1 MRNPF
6 RSFKYLPWLGLLQ
19 SATLT
24 VLVATAIDILLL
36 LAVVEVPAVAR
47 VLSAASVLLLILPFA
62 AAFGVGVLSIF
73 LTTNFF
79 RHIRLGSDTIWALV
93 ACLLLLLFLKSW
105 LPIPVLFLSGLSY
118 FNLIG
123 VVVGAFTQG
132 RRYWR

>member
-6 RSFKYLPWLGLLQ
+6 RSFKYLPWFGLLQ
-19 SATLT
+19 SAALT

-36 LAVVEVPAVAR
+36 LAIVEVPAVAS
-47 VLSAASVLLLILPFA
+47 VLSAARILLVILPFA
-62 AAFGVGVLSIF
+62 AAFGIGALSIF
-73 LTTNFF
+73 LTANFF
-79 RHIRLGSDTIWALV
+79 RQVLLGSDTIWALV
-93 ACLLLLLFLKSW
+93 ACVLLLLLLKSW
-105 LPIPVLFLSGLSY
+105 LPIPALFVSGFSY